1 MFLPFH
7 VRSRRAG
14 PGFAGTLACALFL
27 PVLCIFASV
36 PASAQSTQYLYQPT
50 IHVPEPAAPGKG
62 MVACQN
68 KKACAVG
75 AQILEEGGNAVDA
88 AVATAFALAVTLPRA
103 GNIGGGGFMLVYLKE
118 QQRVVAIDYREMAP
132 DAIKLAQYL
141 DEDGSTNSRGN
152 RGYLA
157 SGVPGTV
164 AGLWLAHEKFG
175 HLPWSKV
182 VDPAVKLAA
191 DGITLSWGQAL
202 SLNWVKS
209 KGRLVRSSAA
219 PGVFE
224 RSDGQPW
231 QAGDRLVQK
240 DLAWSLAQIRD
251 HGAKAFYEG
260 KIAQRLAKGM
270 AEHGGLITLEDL
282 ANYKAVASKPVSG
295 TYRGHRV
302 VTMPP
307 PSGGGSSVIEMLNIL
322 EHFDMKQFGANS
334 AKALHYE
341 AEAIKLAWV
350 DRIRY
355 AGDPA
360 FSDIPTAGL
369 TSKAY
374 AATRA
379 KLISADR
386 SLPAPELK
394 PGNPWQYETGETTH
408 ISVVDADGNAVSNTF
423 TLGSDFGSGVM
434 IEGTGFMLGNLI
446 GNFAISTQARARKNH
461 TEAVINNMLGP
472 GRRPVSSMSP
482 TMVFKNGKLWMVT
495 GSPGGNSI
503 PGTVMQMIVDT
514 VDFGM
519 NIGRATNTPRI
530 NQEIRSGKLKME
542 PEVSPDTIRL
552 LEKWGHV
559 TKIGSEIGAT
569 QTLMVDQDGNV
580 MGAADP
586 RRPGSAA
593 VSQ

>member
-1 MFLPFH
+1 MGAL
-7 VRSRRAG
+7 
-14 PGFAGTLACALFL
+14 TCALLL
-27 PVLCIFASV
+27 PVLFALASA

-50 IHVPEPAAPGKG
+50 IHVPVPAAPGQG

-68 KKACAVG
+68 QVACAVG
-75 AQILEEGGNAVDA
+75 AQILKDGGNAVDA

-118 QQRVVAIDYREMAP
+118 QQRVVTIDYREMAP

-141 DEDGSTNSRGN
+141 DKDGSVNDHGN

-164 AGLWLAHEKFG
+164 AGLWMAHEKFG
-175 HLPWSKV
+175 RLPWSKV
-182 VDPAVKLAA
+182 VQPAAALASK
-191 DGITLSWGQAL
+191 GITLSWGQAL
-202 SLNWVKS
+202 SLNWVKTQ
-209 KGRLVRSSAA
+209 GRLVRSSAA
-219 PGVFE
+219 PAVFE
-224 RSDGQPW
+224 RKDGRPW
-231 QAGDRLVQK
+231 RAGDRLVQP
-240 DLAWSLAQIRD
+240 DLAWSLGQIRD

-260 KIAQRLAKGM
+260 EIAQRLAKGM
-270 AEHGGLITLEDL
+270 SEHGGLITEKDL
-282 ANYKAVASKPVSG
+282 ARYRAVPADPVTG
-295 TYRGHRV
+295 TYRGYQV

-322 EHFDMKQFGANS
+322 EHFDLKAFGANS
-334 AKALHYE
+334 ARTLHYE
-341 AEAIKLAWV
+341 AEATKLAWK
-350 DRIRY
+350 DRMRY

-360 FSDIPTAGL
+360 FSKVPTDGL
-369 TSKAY
+369 VSKDY
-374 AATRA
+374 AAVRA
-379 KLISADR
+379 KLISPQR
-386 SLPAPELK
+386 SLPAPQLEA
-394 PGNPWQYETGETTH
+394 GNPWQFETGETTQ
-408 ISVVDADGNAVSNTF
+408 ISVIDADGNAVSNTF

-446 GNFAISTQARARKNH
+446 GNFSIRAQA
-461 TEAVINNMLGP
+461 EAHRNNTKVIINNILGP

-482 TMVFKNGKLWMVT
+482 TMLFKDGKLHMVT

-503 PGTVMQMIVDT
+503 PGTVMQMIVNT

-519 NIGRATNTPRI
+519 NIAQATHTPRI
-530 NQEIRSGKLKME
+530 NQQIRNGKLDME

-559 TKIGSEIGAT
+559 TNIGSEIGCT
-569 QTLMVDQDGNV
+569 QTLMVDPDGNV

-593 VSQ
+593 VSPQ